1 VRAVIVDSG
10 RWDGLSRDLPEHLV
24 VDGIPPCTLVAE
36 VREVRTVRGRPVP
49 PEPQDQRDRD
59 VLCDHLADVG
69 EDVFY
74 APLPNQHA
82 DDEDWPHRA
91 RMIVRLRPSGT

>member
-1 VRAVIVDSG
+1 VIIDSG
-10 RWDGLSRDLPEHLV
+10 RWNGLSTDLPDDLV
-24 VDGIPPCTLVAE
+24 VDGIPPCSLVAE
-36 VREVRTVRGRPVP
+36 VREVRTRRGLPVP
-49 PEPQDQRDRD
+49 PTGNERRDRE

-82 DDEDWPHRA
+82 DDDHWPHRA
-91 RMIVRLRPSGT
+91 GTIVRLRPAGT

>member
-1 VRAVIVDSG
+1 
-10 RWDGLSRDLPEHLV
+10 
-24 VDGIPPCTLVAE
+24 
-36 VREVRTVRGRPVP
+36 
-49 PEPQDQRDRD
+49 

-82 DDEDWPHRA
+82 DDDHWPHRA
-91 RMIVRLRPSGT
+91 GTIVRLRPAGT